1 MLKPIVKNSLYS
13 HVVDQLL
20 EEIKKGTW
28 EQGEKFLGEKE
39 LAQQFGVSRNSVR
52 EALKSLQ
59 HMGVIESFPGR
70 GTFVTKEALR
80 IIQNTELI
88 QLLSNNEGSTM
99 DLLDVRMAIEVQ
111 AADLAA
117 KRATVEEIK
126 KLKELVDIL
135 SEKMTNRKDYS
146 VAGFNFHMHVAKMS
160 KNQYIFKFF
169 QAISKE
175 LIAQRN
181 PEFQRTI
188 EIKRSLQD
196 HVKVYEAIATGNAMS
211 ARHSM
216 YAHFQ
221 HAMEDIQG
229 AK

>member
-1 MLKPIVKNSLYS
+1 MKNSLYS

-20 EEIKKGTW
+20 TEIKKGTW
-28 EQGEKFLGEKE
+28 GPGEKFLGEKE
-39 LAQQFGVSRNSVR
+39 LAQQFEVSRNSVR

-70 GTFVTKEALR
+70 GTFVTEEALR

-88 QLLSNNEGSTM
+88 QLLSNNQGSTM
-99 DLLDVRMAIEVQ
+99 DLLEVRMAIEVQ

-117 KRATVEEIK
+117 RKATEEEVEQ
-126 KLKELVDIL
+126 LKVLVDIL
-135 SEKMTNRKDYS
+135 SEKMTNKKDYS
-146 VAGFNFHMHVAKMS
+146 VAGFNFHMQIAKMS
-160 KNQYIFKFF
+160 KNQYIYKFF

-175 LIAQRN
+175 LLAQRN

-188 EIKRSLQD
+188 DMKRSLQD
-196 HVKVYEAIATGNAMS
+196 HEKVYEAIAAGNSML

-221 HAMEDIQG
+221 HAMEDI
-229 AK
+229 KRSE